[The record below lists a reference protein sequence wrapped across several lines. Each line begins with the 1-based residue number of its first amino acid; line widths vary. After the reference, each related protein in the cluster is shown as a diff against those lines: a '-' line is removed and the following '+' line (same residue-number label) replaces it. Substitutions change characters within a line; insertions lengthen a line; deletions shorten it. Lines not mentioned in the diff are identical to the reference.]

1 VIDMAGSLLI
11 LVTKPPYGFEEA
23 FAGLR
28 AGLGM
33 LASGQ
38 VPVSNALLVGE
49 GTLNAVAAQKPEVI
63 GMPSNAEAI
72 NDLLDFEAK
81 VYVVREDLLRAA
93 GDVPLLEGVE
103 VIDWKKARQVIADHD
118 LITTF

>member
-1 VIDMAGSLLI
+1 MIKMAESLLI
-11 LVTKPPYGFEEA
+11 LVTKPPYGYEEA

-49 GTLNAVAAQKPEVI
+49 GTLNAVAAQRPEAVR
-63 GMPSNAEAI
+63 MPSNMEAI

-81 VYVVREDLLRAA
+81 VYVVKEDLLHLV
-93 GDVPLLEGVE
+93 GDVPLMEGVE
-103 VIDWKKARQVIADHD
+103 VIDWEKARQIIEEHD
-118 LITTF
+118 MVTTF

>member
-1 VIDMAGSLLI
+1 MAQSLLI
-11 LVTKPPYGFEEA
+11 LVTKAPYGFEEA

-49 GTLNAVAAQKPEVI
+49 GTLNAVAAQKPEAVR
-63 GMPSNAEAI
+63 MPSNAEAI
-72 NDLLDFEAK
+72 NDLLEFEAK
-81 VYVVREDLLRAA
+81 VYVVKEDLLHLV

-103 VIDWKKARQVIADHD
+103 LIDWERARQVIDEHD
-118 LITTF
+118 MVTTF

>member
-1 VIDMAGSLLI
+1 VIQMAESLLI
-11 LVTKPPYGFEEA
+11 LVTKPPYGYEEA

-49 GTLNAVAAQKPEVI
+49 GALNAVAAQRPEAVR
-63 GMPSNAEAI
+63 MPSNVEAV
-72 NDLLDFEAK
+72 NDMLDFEAK
-81 VYVVREDLLRAA
+81 VYVVKEDLLRLV

-103 VIDWKKARQVIADHD
+103 AIDWERARQVIEGHGMV
-118 LITTF
+118 TTF

>member
-1 VIDMAGSLLI
+1 MAKSLLI
-11 LVTKPPYGFEEA
+11 LVTRPPYGFEEA

-49 GTLNAVAAQKPEVI
+49 GTLNAVAAQKPEAVR
-63 GMPSNAEAI
+63 MPSNIEAV
-72 NDLLDFEAK
+72 NDLIDFEAK
-81 VYVVREDLLRAA
+81 VYVVREDLQHLV
-93 GDVPLLEGVE
+93 GDVPLIEGVE
-103 VIDWKKARQVIADHD
+103 LIDWEKARQVIEGHD
-118 LITTF
+118 MVTTF

>member
-1 VIDMAGSLLI
+1 MAESLLI
-11 LVTKPPYGFEEA
+11 MVTRPPYGFEEA

-28 AGLGM
+28 ASLGM

-49 GTLNAVAAQKPEVI
+49 GTLNAVAAQRPEAVR
-63 GMPSNAEAI
+63 MPSNVEAI
-72 NDLLDFEAK
+72 EDLLDFEAK
-81 VYVVREDLLRAA
+81 VYVVKEDLLHMV

-103 VIDWKKARQVIADHD
+103 VIDWERARQVIEEHD
-118 LITTF
+118 MVTTF

>member
-1 VIDMAGSLLI
+1 MAESLLI

-49 GTLNAVAAQKPEVI
+49 GTLNAVAAQRPEAI
-63 GMPSNAEAI
+63 SMPSNPEAI
-72 NDLLDFEAK
+72 NDLLDFEAH
-81 VYVVREDLLRAA
+81 VYVVREDLLKVA

-103 VIDWKKARQVIADHD
+103 VIDWDRARQIIAEHD

>member
-1 VIDMAGSLLI
+1 MAESLLI

-49 GTLNAVAAQKPEVI
+49 GTLNAVATQRPEAI
-63 GMPSNAEAI
+63 RMPSNMEAV
-72 NDLLDFEAK
+72 NDLMDFEAK
-81 VYVVREDLLRAA
+81 VYVVQEDLRELV
-93 GDVPLLEGVE
+93 GDVSLLEGVE
-103 VIDWKKARQVIADHD
+103 LIDWERARQVIDEHD
-118 LITTF
+118 LVTTF

>member
-1 VIDMAGSLLI
+1 MAKSLLI

-49 GTLNAVAAQKPEVI
+49 GTLNAVAAQKPEAI
-63 GMPSNAEAI
+63 KMPSNIEAVTDI
-72 NDLLDFEAK
+72 MDFEAK
-81 VYVVREDLLRAA
+81 VYVVREDLQHLV
-93 GDVPLLEGVE
+93 GDVPLIEGVE
-103 VIDWKKARQVIADHD
+103 LIDWEKARQVIAEHD
-118 LITTF
+118 MVTTF

>member
-1 VIDMAGSLLI
+1 MAKSLLT

-49 GTLNAVAAQKPEVI
+49 GTLNAVAAQKPEAI
-63 GMPSNAEAI
+63 KMPSNIEAI

-81 VYVVREDLLRAA
+81 VYVVREDLQRIA

-103 VIDWKKARQVIADHD
+103 LIDWEKARQVIAEHD
-118 LITTF
+118 MVTTF

>member
-1 VIDMAGSLLI
+1 MAQSLLI

-38 VPVSNALLVGE
+38 VPVSSALLVGE
-49 GTLNAVAAQKPEVI
+49 GTLNAVAAQRPDAIK
-63 GMPSNAEAI
+63 MPSNVEAI

-81 VYVVREDLLRAA
+81 VYVVREDLLHAA

-103 VIDWKKARQVIADHD
+103 VIDWAKARQIMDAHD
-118 LITTF
+118 LINTF

>member
-1 VIDMAGSLLI
+1 MAQSLLI

-49 GTLNAVAAQKPEVI
+49 GTLNAVAAQKPEAVK
-63 GMPSNAEAI
+63 MPSNAEAI

-81 VYVVREDLLRAA
+81 VYVVREDLVQVV

-103 VIDWKKARQVIADHD
+103 VIDWEKARQIIADHD
-118 LITTF
+118 MVTTF

>member
-1 VIDMAGSLLI
+1 MIEMAKSLLI

-49 GTLNAVAAQKPEVI
+49 GTLNAVAAQKPEAI
-63 GMPSNAEAI
+63 KMPSNIEAVTDI
-72 NDLLDFEAK
+72 MDFEAK
-81 VYVVREDLLRAA
+81 VYVVREDLQHLV
-93 GDVPLLEGVE
+93 GDVPLIEGVE
-103 VIDWKKARQVIADHD
+103 LIDWEKARQVIAEHD
-118 LITTF
+118 MVTTF